1 MNRDIVTGNWTQ
13 VKVVVKGQRG
23 RLTDDQ
29 LDVIAARRSE
39 LVGKIQERYGLT
51 KVEAERQIKRFEEH
65 NKEDPTKY
73 SS

>member
-1 MNRDIVTGNWTQ
+1 MNRDIVAGNWTQ
-13 VKVVVKGQRG
+13 VKGAVKGQRG

-29 LDVIAARRSE
+29 LDEIAGRRSE

-51 KVEAERQIKRFEEH
+51 KEEAERQIKRFEVR